1 MIFTVFFCRVDWK
14 MLKGL
19 QTGLGA
25 DMGKII
31 ALGIVGVLLVS
42 LAVYVVVLKP
52 ENSSK
57 NTGLGLPGYTE

>member
-1 MIFTVFFCRVDWK
+1 

-42 LAVYVVVLKP
+42 LAVYVVVLKS